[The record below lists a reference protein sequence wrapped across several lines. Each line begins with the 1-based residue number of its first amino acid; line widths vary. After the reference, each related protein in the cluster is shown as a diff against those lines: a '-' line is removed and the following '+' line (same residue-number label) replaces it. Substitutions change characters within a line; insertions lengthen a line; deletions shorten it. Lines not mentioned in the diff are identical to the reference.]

1 MPTRSR
7 FTLKPDQT
15 IREHDAPT
23 SPFFV
28 VVLKGRGVLRVET
41 ASKRPVAPIRCLC
54 SMRAKTVQSAP
65 SRSWS
70 LLASCTERR
79 ELKNNVALPAT
90 HRS

>member
-7 FTLKPDQT
+7 FTLRPDQT
-15 IREHDAPT
+15 ICEHNAPN
-23 SPFFV
+23 SPFFL

-41 ASKRPVAPIRCLC
+41 VSKRPMAPIRCLY
-54 SMRAKTVQSAP
+54 SMRAKTIQSGP